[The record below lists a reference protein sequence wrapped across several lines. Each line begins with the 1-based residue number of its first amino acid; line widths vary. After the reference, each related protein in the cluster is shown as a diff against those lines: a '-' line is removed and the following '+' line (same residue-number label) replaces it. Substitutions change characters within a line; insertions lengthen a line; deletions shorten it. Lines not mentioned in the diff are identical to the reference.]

1 MAAHRGVDMVAFT
14 GSCETGKTILALA
27 SQTVKRLQLELGGKN
42 PVIILDDADVGAAV
56 SAMMMFQ
63 FANSGQICAAP
74 GRFFVDEKVYDE
86 FLEKVTAA
94 AKKMVVGDPM
104 DEKTQMG
111 PLVSAEHRDKVEGY
125 IKSGI
130 DEGAKL
136 VFGGKRPTEPPM
148 NKGYDVTPTIFTNV
162 TQKMKIGREEIFGP
176 VVCIMEK
183 FNSDDKVIEMANDTT
198 FGFNSY
204 AWTKDNARAMRFAN
218 KIAAGTVVL
227 NNAGSGGAELPWG
240 GYKESGIG
248 KEGSLYGLYEYT
260 NLKRIQVDL
269 MTPKK

>member
-1 MAAHRGVDMVAFT
+1 MRG
-14 GSCETGKTILALA
+14 
-27 SQTVKRLQLELGGKN
+27 
-42 PVIILDDADVGAAV
+42 
-56 SAMMMFQ
+56 
-63 FANSGQICAAP
+63 P
-74 GRFFVDEKVYDE
+74 GRFYVHEKVYDE

-94 AKKMVVGDPM
+94 AKKMVVGDPN

-136 VFGGKRPTEPPM
+136 ILGGKRPTTPPM
-148 NKGYDVTPTIFTNV
+148 NKGYYVVPTIFTNV
-162 TQKMKIGREEIFGP
+162 TQKMTIAREEIFGP
-176 VVCIMEK
+176 VVCVMEK

-198 FGFNSY
+198 YGLTSY
-204 AWTKDNARAMRFAN
+204 VWTKDIARAMRFAN
-218 KIAAGTVVL
+218 KIPAGTVVL